1 MSHNPIPLRYPNPA
15 DPEAQLYWPDAM
27 QVQAETDNVGKGPK
41 PPAGPREVTSQ
52 PTNVGKGKTPTDL
65 FALIPRASPIAQAE
79 LFEAARAAG
88 INQKYPREFLSSLI
102 ADKRIAVQKI
112 RREKAKSAIGYIR
125 SPAHPKSRGAA
136 EDMRGGS

>member
-1 MSHNPIPLRYPNPA
+1 
-15 DPEAQLYWPDAM
+15 
-27 QVQAETDNVGKGPK
+27 ETDNVGKGPK

-65 FALIPRASPIAQAE
+65 FALIPIAQAE

-88 INQKYPREFLSSLI
+88 INRKYTREFLSSLI

-112 RREKAKSAIGYIR
+112 RREKAKGGIARKFKIDGC
-125 SPAHPKSRGAA
+125 RGRYARRVMIA
-136 EDMRGGS
+136 EKLRNAPITILGNKHEA

>member
-15 DPEAQLYWPDAM
+15 DPEAQPYWPDAM

-88 INQKYPREFLSSLI
+88 INQKYTREFLSSLI
-102 ADKRIAVQKI
+102 ADK
-112 RREKAKSAIGYIR
+112 E
-125 SPAHPKSRGAA
+125 
-136 EDMRGGS
+136 